1 MSDLFAEMHDLKQRA
16 TVATSSD
23 SPEIMEEDLRFDDK
37 FIRSSKSIYEL
48 MQGKPFSGTD
58 DEAHRYG
65 INIMGDFIYNF
76 ANPVSAEV
84 SGFEIRPGT
93 MAQLARI
100 MASGSRNLAKDW
112 TYLFDQYEKLP
123 DFTASGAWRMARGL
137 LMDPS
142 TWTGAGLLATGAKKV
157 GAKGIAT
164 TIKHFATTLKEHPIK
179 SGAAAGAVYA
189 GVPAAGEQ
197 VVEEQAGIEKP
208 LIERAADVA
217 LQTGIGAVAG
227 GALAKAADVLPGL
240 ASKAVDTLDQKMTL
254 TDKEREAIDMID
266 TGISAEM
273 P

>member
-1 MSDLFAEMHDLKQRA
+1 MSDLFSEMHDLKQRA

-23 SPEIMEEDLRFDDK
+23 STEIAEEDLRFDDK

-48 MQGKPFSGTD
+48 MQGKPFGGTD

-65 INIMGDFIYNF
+65 INIMGDFTYNF
-76 ANPVSAEV
+76 ANPVSADIA
-84 SGFEIRPGT
+84 GFEVRPGT
-93 MAQLARI
+93 MAQLARL

-123 DFTASGAWRMARGL
+123 NFTASGSWRMVRGL

-142 TWTGAGLLATGAKKV
+142 TWTGAGLLATGAKKT
-157 GAKGIAT
+157 GAKGIAAA
-164 TIKHFATTLKEHPIK
+164 IKNFATMLKEHPIK
-179 SGAAAGAVYA
+179 SGAAAGAIYA

-197 VVEEQAGIEKP
+197 IVQEQAGVEKP

-217 LQTGIGAVAG
+217 LQTGIGAAAG
-227 GALAKAADVLPGL
+227 GGLAKAADAIPGL
-240 ASKAVDTLDQKMTL
+240 VSKAIDTLDQKMTL
-254 TDKEREAIDMID
+254 TSQEREVIDMIS
-266 TGISAEM
+266 TSASAEM